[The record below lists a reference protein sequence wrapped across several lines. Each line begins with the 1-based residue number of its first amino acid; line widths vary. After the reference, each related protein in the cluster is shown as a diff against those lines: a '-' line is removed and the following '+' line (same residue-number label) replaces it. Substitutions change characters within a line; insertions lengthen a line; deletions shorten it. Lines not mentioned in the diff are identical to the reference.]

1 MNDVSPEERPGAG
14 EGTGEGTGASHV
26 VDLAVDGMTCGGC
39 VKHVTTALEAVPGVT
54 SVQVEL
60 EPGRARVETVNGAAN
75 GAAELIEAV
84 EAAGYHAKPWQDA
97 SAGAIELSVEGM
109 TCGGCVK
116 HVTTALEAV
125 PGVASADVNLES
137 GRAVVAVGNGSIDAG
152 TLIAALDEAGY
163 KAAPAGQAAPAQAE
177 PETEQRP
184 KPESREPESPEPAEA
199 AGGIGTLDFAI
210 DGMTCASC
218 VYRVEKALMA
228 VPGVAD
234 ATVNLATQRAHV
246 IWGDGAAD
254 EAGLIGAVEAAGYG
268 ARRAE
273 GTVDVE
279 AEDRAH
285 AVALRR
291 DLIVLAVAVALTLPL
306 LAQMILALFGVDFS
320 LPPLLQMA
328 LATPVQFWAGARF
341 YKAAWPALKALT
353 GNMDLLV
360 ALGTS
365 AAYGLSAVLTLAAGA
380 EMLTGGAMELYFEA
394 SAAVITLVLLGR
406 VLESRA
412 KRKTSAAIRAL
423 MALRPE
429 TARVER
435 DGEVVEIP
443 LDELRGGDVT
453 VIRPGECIPAD
464 GEIVF
469 GESQA
474 DESLLTG
481 ESMPVDKFPGD
492 RVTGGAINGS
502 GLLRVKVTAVGTE
515 STLAKI
521 IDLVQSAQASKPPV
535 QRLVDR
541 ISAVFVPVV
550 VAIALIT
557 FVVWLVLGAEF
568 STAVLNAVAVLVIAC
583 PCALGLATPTA
594 LMTGTGMA
602 AQRGILIK
610 DAEALER
617 ARDLTVV
624 VLDKT
629 GTLTRG
635 RPAVQETLI
644 AEGEDV
650 LALIRLAASAQ
661 QGSEH
666 PLARAVLE
674 RAEAEGLALEPL
686 DEFQSLTGR
695 GIAAAVSGRSLRIGS
710 RRLMT
715 EEGVDTSALD
725 ARAVALEERGLSVIW
740 IAELDG
746 TPKLLGAMALGDQ
759 IKPGAK
765 EAVAGLHRL
774 GIETVLLTGDNRR
787 VAEAVAAEVGIDQVL
802 AEVLPGDK
810 ALEVQRLRAE
820 GKGVAM
826 VGDGVNDA
834 PALAA
839 ADIGIAMGEGSDV
852 AMHTA
857 GITLMRG
864 DPRLVTEAVALSRK
878 TYAKIR
884 QNLFWAFIYNVIG
897 VPLAAAGL
905 LSPVVA
911 GAAMALSSVSVVTN
925 SLLLR
930 RFDPRRAVSLR
941 GEETS

>member
-1 MNDVSPEERPGAG
+1 M
-14 EGTGEGTGASHV
+14 
-26 VDLAVDGMTCGGC
+26 DLAVTGMTCGGC
-39 VKHVTTALEAVPGVT
+39 AKRVAAALEAVPGVT
-54 SVQVEL
+54 SAAVDHTTK
-60 EPGRARVETVNGAAN
+60 RARVAGTAAPD
-75 GAAELIEAV
+75 ALIAAVAELGYEASL
-84 EAAGYHAKPWQDA
+84 P
-97 SAGAIELSVEGM
+97 GAPDTLELTVTGM
-109 TCGGCVK
+109 TCGHCATRVGE
-116 HVTTALEAV
+116 ALEAV
-125 PGVASADVNLES
+125 PGVTSAAVDHSAD
-137 GRAVVAVGNGSIDAG
+137 RATVTGTAAPDA
-152 TLIAALDEAGY
+152 LIAAVAEAGY
-163 KAAPAGQAAPAQAE
+163 AARPWDDAPAPTKETQPPEKTEPKAPLDGA
-177 PETEQRP
+177 P
-184 KPESREPESPEPAEA
+184 
-199 AGGIGTLDFAI
+199 TLDFAI

-218 VYRVEKALMA
+218 VYRVEKALLA

-246 IWGDGAAD
+246 EWRADPSDETTPD
-254 EAGLIGAVEAAGYG
+254 EAAAIAAVEAAGYG

-273 GTVDVE
+273 TTIDVE

-285 AVALRR
+285 AAALRH
-291 DLIVLAVAVALTLPL
+291 DLIVLGSAIALTLPL
-306 LAQMILALFGVDFS
+306 VAQMVLPFVGVDFM
-320 LPPLLQMA
+320 LPPLVQFA
-328 LATPVQFWAGARF
+328 LATPVQFWAGWRF
-341 YKAAWPALKALT
+341 YRAAWPALKALT

-365 AAYGLSAVLTLAAGA
+365 AAYGLSAVLTLAMGA
-380 EMLTGGAMELYFEA
+380 EMLSASAAELYFEA

-406 VLESRA
+406 VLETRA

-423 MALRPE
+423 MELRPE

-435 DGEVVEIP
+435 DGAVVEVP
-443 LDELRGGDVT
+443 LDELRTGDVT
-453 VIRPGECIPAD
+453 VIRPGERVPAD
-464 GEIVF
+464 GEILT
-469 GESQA
+469 GYSQA
-474 DESLLTG
+474 DESMLTG
-481 ESMPVDKFPGD
+481 ESMPVDKQPGE
-492 RVTGGAINGS
+492 RLTGGSINGA
-502 GLLRVKVTAVGTE
+502 GLLRVAVTAAGAE
-515 STLAKI
+515 SMLAKI

-550 VAIALIT
+550 VAVALVT
-557 FVVWLVLGAEF
+557 FVVWLALGVELSA
-568 STAVLNAVAVLVIAC
+568 ALINAVAVLVIAC

-617 ARDLTVV
+617 ARDLTTV

-635 RPAVQETLI
+635 RPSLREFLHADGIGDQ
-644 AEGEDV
+644 
-650 LALIRLAASAQ
+650 ALLELAAAAQ

-674 RAEAEGLALEPL
+674 RAEADGLKLAPVRDFEA
-686 DEFQSLTGR
+686 LTGR
-695 GIAAAVSGRSLRIGS
+695 GIAARVGDRRLRIGS
-710 RRLMT
+710 RRLMVET
-715 EEGVDTSALD
+715 GVDIGP
-725 ARAVALEERGLSVIW
+725 LEAHAETLERQGLSVIW
-740 IAELDG
+740 VAETG
-746 TPKLLGAMALGDQ
+746 EENHLLGAMALGDTL
-759 IKPGAK
+759 KPGAK

-774 GIETVLLTGDNRR
+774 GIETVLLTGDNRW

-810 ALEVQRLRAE
+810 AAEVQRLRAE

-839 ADIGIAMGEGSDV
+839 ADIGIAMGDGSDV

-864 DPRLVTEAVALSRK
+864 DPRLVVEAVALSRK

-884 QNLFWAFIYNVIG
+884 QNLFWAFIYNTIG
-897 VPLAAAGL
+897 VPLAALGL
-905 LSPVVA
+905 LSPVIA

-925 SLLLR
+925 SLALR
-930 RFDPRRAVSLR
+930 RYDPRRALDQ
-941 GEETS
+941 

>member
-1 MNDVSPEERPGAG
+1 MNDVATQPAAGETPVSEVPGAV
-14 EGTGEGTGASHV
+14 E
-26 VDLAVDGMTCGGC
+26 LAVTGMTCGGC
-39 VKHVTTALEAVPGVT
+39 AKRVTAALEAVPGVT
-54 SVQVEL
+54 SVAVDL
-60 EPGRARVETVNGAAN
+60 DGGRA
-75 GAAELIEAV
+75 
-84 EAAGYHAKPWQDA
+84 
-97 SAGAIELSVEGM
+97 
-109 TCGGCVK
+109 
-116 HVTTALEAV
+116 
-125 PGVASADVNLES
+125 
-137 GRAVVAVGNGSIDAG
+137 AVVGATKAEA
-152 TLIAALDEAGY
+152 LIAAVTELGYEARTWDQ
-163 KAAPAGQAAPAQAE
+163 APAPATETTPIQEPKLKAPREGAAA
-177 PETEQRP
+177 
-184 KPESREPESPEPAEA
+184 
-199 AGGIGTLDFAI
+199 LDFAI

-218 VYRVEKALMA
+218 VYRVEKALLA

-234 ATVNLATQRAHV
+234 ATVNQATQRAHV
-246 IWGDGAAD
+246 DWHADTPGGSAPD
-254 EAGLIGAVEAAGYG
+254 EAALVTAVETAGYG

-273 GTVDVE
+273 PTIDVE
-279 AEDRAH
+279 AEERAH
-285 AVALRR
+285 AAALRR
-291 DLIVLAVAVALTLPL
+291 DLIVLGAAIALTLPL
-306 LAQMILALFGVDFS
+306 VAQMVLPFVGVDFM
-320 LPPLLQMA
+320 LPPLVQFA

-365 AAYGLSAVLTLAAGA
+365 AAYGLSAVLTLAMGA
-380 EMLTGGAMELYFEA
+380 EMFRAGAAELYFEA

-423 MALRPE
+423 MQLRPE

-435 DGEVVEIP
+435 DGVVVEVP
-443 LDELRGGDVT
+443 LEELRAGDVT
-453 VIRPGECIPAD
+453 VIRPGERVPAD
-464 GEIVF
+464 GDILT
-469 GESQA
+469 GDSQA
-474 DESLLTG
+474 DESMLTG
-481 ESMPVDKFPGD
+481 ESMPVDKHPGD
-492 RVTGGAINGS
+492 RVTGGSINGA
-502 GLLRVKVTAVGTE
+502 GLLRVAVTAVGAE

-541 ISAVFVPVV
+541 ISEIFVPVV
-550 VAIALIT
+550 VAVALIT
-557 FVVWLVLGAEF
+557 FVTWLALGAEL
-568 STAVLNAVAVLVIAC
+568 STALLNAVAVLVIAC

-617 ARDLTVV
+617 ARDLTTV

-635 RPAVQETLI
+635 RPAVREILLTDGMRDLDLL
-644 AEGEDV
+644 E
-650 LALIRLAASAQ
+650 LAAAAQ

-674 RAEAEGLALEPL
+674 RAEEDDLKLAPAVDFEA
-686 DEFQSLTGR
+686 LTGR
-695 GIAAAVSGRSLRIGS
+695 GIAARVGDRSLRIGS
-710 RRLMT
+710 RCLMAET
-715 EEGVDTSALD
+715 GVDSGPLE
-725 ARAVALEERGLSVIW
+725 ARAETLERRGLSVIW
-740 IAELDG
+740 IAETG
-746 TPKLLGAMALGDQ
+746 EENRLLGAMALGDTL
-759 IKPGAK
+759 KPGAR
-765 EAVAGLHRL
+765 EAVAALHRL

-787 VAEAVAAEVGIDQVL
+787 VAEAVAAEVGIDRVL

-810 ALEVQRLRAE
+810 AAEVQRLRAE

-839 ADIGIAMGEGSDV
+839 ADIGIAMGDGSDV

-864 DPRLVTEAVALSRK
+864 DPRLVAEAVALSRK
-878 TYAKIR
+878 TYSKIR
-884 QNLFWAFIYNVIG
+884 QNLFWAFIYNTIG
-897 VPLAAAGL
+897 VPLAAIGL
-905 LSPVVA
+905 LSPVIA

-925 SLLLR
+925 SLALR
-930 RFDPRRAVSLR
+930 RFDPRR
-941 GEETS
+941 TFDQ